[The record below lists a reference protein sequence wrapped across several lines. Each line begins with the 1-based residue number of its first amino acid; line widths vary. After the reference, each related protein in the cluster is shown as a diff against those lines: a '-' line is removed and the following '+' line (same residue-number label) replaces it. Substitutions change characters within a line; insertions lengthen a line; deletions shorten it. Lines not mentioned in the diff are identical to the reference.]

1 MRRITEVS
9 RVEAE
14 TRENTGSFYLNSGVL
29 TPLAPHR
36 VAYWYSYQL
45 PPVAGFFPLRALCEP
60 RVRTSENNPA
70 LILAATDFLS
80 ASCSSKLHPRAEHFG
95 FRKFGPVSN
104 SYLRAPNSILFIPF
118 IPVNYSALLAASA
131 LSHCQ
136 RRSRPSATRSLVAES
151 SSAEKEPEGDFSEA

>member
-70 LILAATDFLS
+70 SILAATDFLS
-80 ASCSSKLHPRAEHFG
+80 ASCSSKLHPIPECFSYRIWSSFQLLSARSHFHP
-95 FRKFGPVSN
+95 FHPLHPLHPCKL
-104 SYLRAPNSILFIPF
+104 LRPLRCIGLEPL
-118 IPVNYSALLAASA
+118 PKALQTVGNTQLGGREFV
-131 LSHCQ
+131 C
-136 RRSRPSATRSLVAES
+136 R
-151 SSAEKEPEGDFSEA
+151 EGA